1 MEVNNIMQFLE
12 DRTIL
17 VTGGTGFLAK
27 GSLSIYLSL
36 CHSLS
41 YSSYFVDMTFLFDI
55 TVMVEKILR
64 VQPNVRKLYLLIRAC
79 DLEEAIK
86 RFQMEVAGKDLFRIL
101 REKHGANIDTFLSEK
116 VTPVAGDIANEN
128 LGLRDYNLIKEMQR
142 EVDVVVN
149 AAATTKFYER

>member
-27 GSLSIYLSL
+27 
-36 CHSLS
+36 
-41 YSSYFVDMTFLFDI
+41 
-55 TVMVEKILR
+55 VMVEKILR

-86 RFQMEVAGKDLFRIL
+86 RFQMEVCLTL
-101 REKHGANIDTFLSEK
+101 ANVVFVRVSLLSTPIHAMLSNVLYMGLAK
-116 VTPVAGDIANEN
+116 VQLAIHFNGH
-128 LGLRDYNLIKEMQR
+128 
-142 EVDVVVN
+142 
-149 AAATTKFYER
+149 FF

>member
-1 MEVNNIMQFLE
+1 MEVNNIVQFLE

-27 GSLSIYLSL
+27 GSLSVYLSL

-41 YSSYFVDMTFLFDI
+41 FSLNYVVDMTFLFDI

-64 VQPNVRKLYLLIRAC
+64 VQPNVKKLYLLIRAC

-86 RFQMEVAGKDLFRIL
+86 RFQMEVCLTLANVCVCDSQSTLYSNSCNVAQRIFYMRL
-101 REKHGANIDTFLSEK
+101 AKIQLAIHFNVTFSKQMIVANPIHMFVYKKSD
-116 VTPVAGDIANEN
+116 
-128 LGLRDYNLIKEMQR
+128 R
-142 EVDVVVN
+142 
-149 AAATTKFYER
+149 